1 MARKQEI
8 QGKSREKD
16 DGKKSSLV
24 SDNISG
30 ILGVVVLVMVL
41 FLFLF
46 GIFSDR
52 YRIVAVAIP
61 VGIATTAFL
70 VFLIYLSWEYAK
82 KQL

>member
-1 MARKQEI
+1 MARKQES
-8 QGKSREKD
+8 QGKSQEKD

-46 GIFSDR
+46 AIASEK
-52 YRIVAVAIP
+52 YRLIAVAIP
-61 VGIATTAFL
+61 VGLATTAFL
-70 VFLIYLSWEYAK
+70 LFLIYLSWEYAK